1 MSKVDEIPV
10 RMYRGSVEDRQYMS
24 KEEALKYVKDL
35 FNREAD
41 IIDQKYNDSN
51 DEDNTIRYNPLHQ
64 KHVDTC

>member
-10 RMYRGSVEDRQYMS
+10 RMYRGSVEDRHYMS

-51 DEDNTIRYNPLHQ
+51 DEDNTIRYNPSHQ

>member
-1 MSKVDEIPV
+1 MSNIDEIPV

-41 IIDQKYNDSN
+41 IIDQKYNDPN
-51 DEDNTIRYNPLHQ
+51 DEDKTIRYDP
-64 KHVDTC
+64 